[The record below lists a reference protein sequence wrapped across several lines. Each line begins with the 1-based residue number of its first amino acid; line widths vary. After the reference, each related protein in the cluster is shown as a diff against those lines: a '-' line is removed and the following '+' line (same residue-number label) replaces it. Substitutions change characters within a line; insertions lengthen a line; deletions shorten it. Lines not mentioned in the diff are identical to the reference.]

1 MPWIEVV
8 KSMRVVRIRIYYEE
22 KYIKICLWNGVQ
34 EKEIKKK
41 NECQIFI
48 LRTGRMWLLFVEIR
62 VDEGKAG
69 EKYQGFGF
77 RHVKFEASIV
87 DLRG

>member
-41 NECQIFI
+41 MSARY
-48 LRTGRMWLLFVEIR
+48 L
-62 VDEGKAG
+62 
-69 EKYQGFGF
+69 
-77 RHVKFEASIV
+77 S
-87 DLRG
+87 